1 MKGTDTSAA
10 ALRSIEPS
18 SSRPGGTRAGGGRRG
33 RASLRA
39 AAAGTG
45 LLALAALVAGCPLCN
60 GNDVGCS
67 DGAHISGPIG
77 LAASASAR
85 IEVRACRNGSCGEA
99 TLGSD
104 PGDSRSSPGPTNA
117 ATASVDGGR
126 FGFALFDDDP
136 TNAQWELSI
145 DFSPD
150 FGKELEDGD
159 VYSVSV
165 IDADTQREL
174 VSFERTILYGE
185 LQPNGEGPFCT
196 SCNVADIK
204 LPPPATQ

>member
-1 MKGTDTSAA
+1 
-10 ALRSIEPS
+10 
-18 SSRPGGTRAGGGRRG
+18 
-33 RASLRA
+33 
-39 AAAGTG
+39 
-45 LLALAALVAGCPLCN
+45 GCPLCN

>member
-1 MKGTDTSAA
+1 MREAPLTCAKLCAS
-10 ALRSIEPS
+10 ALR
-18 SSRPGGTRAGGGRRG
+18 GRRRDG
-33 RASLRA
+33 PARARRA
-39 AAAGTG
+39 
-45 LLALAALVAGCPLCN
+45 
-60 GNDVGCS
+60 
-67 DGAHISGPIG
+67 
-77 LAASASAR
+77 R
-85 IEVRACRNGSCGEA
+85 RR
-99 TLGSD
+99 
-104 PGDSRSSPGPTNA
+104 
-117 ATASVDGGR
+117 ATAGVDGGR
-126 FGFALFDDDP
+126 FGFSLFDDDP

-174 VSFERTILYGE
+174 VSFERTLLYGE

-196 SCNVADIK
+196 SCDVADIK

>member
-1 MKGTDTSAA
+1 MKETDTSAA
-10 ALRSIEPS
+10 AIRSIGPS
-18 SSRPGGTRAGGGRRG
+18 SSRRGGPHAGGGRRG
-33 RASLRA
+33 RAALRA
-39 AAAGTG
+39 AAAGTA
-45 LLALAALVAGCPLCN
+45 LFALAALVAGCPLCN

-77 LAASASAR
+77 LAANASAH

-117 ATASVDGGR
+117 ATASIDGGR
-126 FGFALFDDDP
+126 FAISLFDDDP

-185 LQPNGEGPFCT
+185 FQPNGEGPVCT
-196 SCNVADIK
+196 SCNVADVK
-204 LPPPATQ
+204 LPPPAAP